1 MQYYNPTPNPYF
13 GMQPNVYQNNN
24 GQFYYGYGQSANPNE
39 VRNQYPGVNL
49 YGSPNSISYPS
60 VGGDPSSY
68 VNPYGTGWAPYNYLD
83 EIEDS
88 VRENAEL
95 LDELE
100 TIDYGED
107 DNNWFEESD
116 VIEQDIYRQHQYHQ
130 HQHQQPQHQHQG
142 PKHGKGG
149 GHTHAHFG
157 ATTCQD
163 GHTHIH
169 PGVSSTPIE
178 TQQGHVH
185 KISGNTSFED
195 GHIHSYEEFTGP
207 PIQLP
212 NGYHTHYAEIRTTE
226 NDGHVHII
234 RGFTAP
240 SKS

>member
-1 MQYYNPTPNPYF
+1 MQYYNTTPNPYF
-13 GMQPNVYQNNN
+13 GMQPNVYPNNN
-24 GQFYYGYGQSANPNE
+24 GQFYYNYGQIPNLND
-39 VRNQYPGVNL
+39 VRNQYPGIDL
-49 YGSPNSISYPS
+49 YGSPNPFNYQG
-60 VGGDPSSY
+60 VGVDPTAY
-68 VNPYGTGWAPYNYLD
+68 VYPYGAGVDPNNYLD
-83 EIEDS
+83 EIEES

-100 TIDYGED
+100 TIDYGEE
-107 DNNWFEESD
+107 DNNWFEEETDMIDENFS
-116 VIEQDIYRQHQYHQ
+116 RQHQQHQQHQ
-130 HQHQQPQHQHQG
+130 HQHQGSQYE
-142 PKHGKGG
+142 KGG
-149 GHTHAHFG
+149 GHTHAHYG

-163 GHTHIH
+163 GHTHLH
-169 PGVSSTPIE
+169 PGVTSTPIK

-185 KISGNTSFED
+185 KISGHTSFED
-195 GHIHSYEEFTGP
+195 GHIHSYEEYTSP

>member
-1 MQYYNPTPNPYF
+1 MHYYNSTPNPYF
-13 GMQPNVYQNNN
+13 GMQPNAYQNNN
-24 GQFYYGYGQSANPNE
+24 GQPYYGYGQIANPTE
-39 VRNQYPGVNL
+39 VRNQYPGIDL
-49 YGSPNSISYPS
+49 YGSGNQT
-60 VGGDPSSY
+60 SY
-68 VNPYGTGWAPYNYLD
+68 VNPYSAGWGSYNYLG
-83 EIEDS
+83 EIENS
-88 VRENAEL
+88 VRENEEL

-100 TIDYGED
+100 MIDYGED
-107 DNNWFEESD
+107 DNNWFEESEM
-116 VIEQDIYRQHQYHQ
+116 VEQNIYRQQQ
-130 HQHQQPQHQHQG
+130 QHQQQHKG

-163 GHTHIH
+163 GHTHLH
-169 PGVSSTPIE
+169 PGVTSTPIE

-185 KISGNTSFED
+185 KISGHTSFDD
-195 GHIHSYEEFTGP
+195 GHIHSYEEYTGP
-207 PIQLP
+207 AIQLP